1 MVKIQQL
8 HRAKAVVNII
18 AINGELFNEKII
30 ISDKHEISVIPE
42 DSPSNPS
49 IKLMAFVIPTIHP
62 TVRIY
67 TKITL
72 EFSILSINSILVLFI
87 LTPNAVITM
96 AAII

>member
-42 DSPSNPS
+42 DSTSNPS
-49 IKLMAFVIPTIHP
+49 IKIIAF
-62 TVRIY
+62 
-67 TKITL
+67 
-72 EFSILSINSILVLFI
+72 
-87 LTPNAVITM
+87 
-96 AAII
+96 